1 MSLALLL
8 AIRFRRFKNV
18 SGYLNFISRSSTV
31 GIALGCAILIILLSV
46 MNGFHKALEDD
57 LLAIVPHVEFEAV
70 SGPLKDWR
78 AVVKLAEQHEQ
89 VIAAAPVIRLTAMV
103 QQQRRFHGVDIRAIE
118 PELESRV
125 SRVQDFTSPSDWLAF
140 NNDPDGI
147 LLGAG
152 LAATLGLEKGDGLLL
167 LIPQMSNDTNS
178 NRAPKRLWVTYR
190 GTFSFGG
197 ELDHRQ
203 AYMHLSKAQQLTGS
217 IDAANAV
224 RLRVSDV
231 YAAPLIAAELGY
243 QLEEYAYMHD
253 WTRTE
258 GHLYR
263 DIQLVRTVMYIVL
276 ILVLAVASFNIVAT
290 LMMQVEEKRAAIAI
304 LKTMGASDGLILR
317 AFVWQGALNGIPGAL
332 VGAGVGWLLALSL
345 PSMLLWWEQFQGSP
359 LLAGDIYFVSRIP
372 VHVMWQDVV
381 LVTLVALLMS
391 LVATLYPAYRA
402 SQLAPAES
410 LRQA

>member
-8 AIRFRRFKNV
+8 ATRFRRFKNV
-18 SGYLNFISRSSTV
+18 SGYLSFISRSSTV

-70 SGPLKDWR
+70 SGSLKDWR
-78 AVVKLAEQHEQ
+78 TVVELAEQHEQ

-125 SRVQDFTSPSDWLAF
+125 SRVQDFASSSDWQDF
-140 NNDPDGI
+140 YNDPDSI

-167 LIPQMSNDTNS
+167 LVPQLGHETNA
-178 NRAPKRLWVTYR
+178 NRAPQRLWVTYA
-190 GTFSFGG
+190 GNFSFGG
-197 ELDHRQ
+197 ELDYRQ

-217 IDAANAV
+217 IDGANAV
-224 RLRVSDV
+224 RLRISDV
-231 YAAPLIAAELGY
+231 YAAPHIAAELGY

-276 ILVLAVASFNIVAT
+276 VLVLAVASFNIVAT

-317 AFVWQGALNGIPGAL
+317 TFVWQGALNGIPGAL
-332 VGAGVGWLLALSL
+332 VGAGLGWLLALRL
-345 PSMLLWWEQFQGSP
+345 PTILAWWEQLHGSA
-359 LLAGDIYFVSRIP
+359 LLASDIYFVNRIP
-372 VHVMWQDVV
+372 VHVLWQDVV

>member
-8 AIRFRRFKNV
+8 ATRFRRFKNV
-18 SGYLNFISRSSTV
+18 SGYLSFISRSSTV

-70 SGPLKDWR
+70 SGSLKNWR
-78 AVVKLAEQHEQ
+78 AVAELAEQHEQ

-103 QQQRRFHGVDIRAIE
+103 QQQRRFHGIDIRAIE

-125 SRVQDFTSPSDWLAF
+125 SRVEDFTSAADWQAF
-140 NNDPDGI
+140 SKDPDSI
-147 LLGAG
+147 LLGKG
-152 LAATLGLEKGDGLLL
+152 LATTLGLEKGDGLLVL
-167 LIPQMSNDTNS
+167 VPLINNDTNM
-178 NRAPKRLWVTYR
+178 NRAPKRLWLTYR

-197 ELDHRQ
+197 ELDYRQ
-203 AYMHLSKAQQLTGS
+203 AYMHLSKAQQLTAS
-217 IDAANAV
+217 IDGANAV
-224 RLRVSDV
+224 RLRVNNV
-231 YAAPLIAAELGY
+231 YAAPRIAAELGY
-243 QLEEYAYMHD
+243 KLEEHAYMHD

-276 ILVLAVASFNIVAT
+276 VLVLAVASFNIVAT

-317 AFVWQGALNGIPGAL
+317 TFVWQGALNGVPGAL
-332 VGAGVGWLLALSL
+332 VGAMVGWLLALSL
-345 PSMLLWWEQFQGSP
+345 PGILLWWEQLQGSA
-359 LLAGDIYFVSRIP
+359 LLASDIYFINRIP

-410 LRQA
+410 LRQS